1 MKAHAVRQF
10 IADKNYKAA
19 LLGARTF
26 RIGVTAEQRSIM
38 SRAYEAIVHQR
49 FYQQLGKNINECID
63 EGVAVLKEVVGC

>member
-1 MKAHAVRQF
+1 MKAQAVRQF

-38 SRAYEAIVHQR
+38 SRAYEAIVHPR
-49 FYQQLGKNINECID
+49 FYQQIGID
-63 EGVAVLKEVVGC
+63 TEKAIHEGIEVLKVIV